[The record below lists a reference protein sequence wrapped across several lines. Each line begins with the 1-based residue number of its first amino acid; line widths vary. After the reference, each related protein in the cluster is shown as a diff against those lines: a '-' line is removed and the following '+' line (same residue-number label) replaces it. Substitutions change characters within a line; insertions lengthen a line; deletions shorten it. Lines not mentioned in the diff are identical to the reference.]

1 MGVTT
6 VILGSVFISQLSRRL
21 DSPGGREG
29 GATRYQVA
37 ATALRW
43 PLSHWVSEGAGVWN
57 PRSSVGTSGITQFYP
72 RNITYFFIICL
83 E

>member
-1 MGVTT
+1 MRVTP
-6 VILGSVFISQLSRRL
+6 VLLGSVFISQLSRRL
-21 DSPGGREG
+21 ISLRGGREG

-43 PLSHWVSEGAGVWN
+43 PLSRWVSGQAGVWN
-57 PRSSVGTSGITQFYP
+57 PNSSVGNGEMEIE
-72 RNITYFFIICL
+72 FFIICL